1 MDFERLGTVVIGGGQ
16 AGLAVGYNLARQG
29 RDFVILDAGGR
40 VGDAWRTRWDSLRL
54 FTPARYSGLPGLA
67 LPGPRGAYPTKDQ
80 LADYLEAYAA
90 RMELP
95 VRLGT
100 TVECLERHGDRFRL
114 TIADATG
121 GTHLEADQVVVATG
135 LVQAVPS
142 FAGQLDPAVRQFQAL
157 APAPPRSPAGEPL
170 PAAARYRN
178 PCQLPDGPVLVV
190 GAGNSGAEIAMDLA
204 PTRTV
209 WLSGRDTG
217 RMPLQALRWR
227 PFWWAYHAV
236 NTDTRLGRKLAG
248 GGPRGTPLVRVR
260 PKDLAAAGVERV
272 PPTVGV
278 RGGRPVLAGGRVV
291 EPAAVV
297 WCNGFAPGFRW
308 IDLPV
313 VDRRGFP
320 RHRRGLVDGVPG
332 LGFVGLPF
340 QYAISSGLLNGM
352 VRDAAYVV
360 DQLSRGHGHG
370 RSG

>member
-16 AGLAVGYNLARQG
+16 AGLAVGYHLARQG

-40 VGDAWRTRWDSLRL
+40 VGDAWRNRWESLRL

-100 TVECLERHGDRFRL
+100 TVECLERHGDHFRL

-178 PCQLPDGPVLVV
+178 PRQLPDGPALVV

-217 RMPLQALRWR
+217 RMPLRALRWR

-236 NTDTRLGRKLAG
+236 NTDTRLGRKLAR

-260 PKDLAAAGVERV
+260 PKDLAAASVERV

-278 RGGRPVLAGGRVV
+278 RGGRPVLTGGRVV

-297 WCNGFAPGFRW
+297 WCNGVAPGFRW

-313 VDRRGFP
+313 FDRRGFP

-340 QYAISSGLLNGM
+340 QHAISSGLLNGM

-360 DQLSRGHGHG
+360 DQLSRGHG